1 MPASY
6 GVGHSWRRKL
16 ALLAAALASGAIV
29 ASSGCRAFRS
39 QRVSDESVAAARQLS
54 LAGLDA
60 QQRGQWQRAES
71 LFAAAILKC
80 PADERARCGFAE
92 ALWHRDAQAE
102 AISHMQEAVRLS
114 GHDPE
119 RLVRLGQMYAARGEI
134 NLASQQADLAIAA
147 NPTLAAAWALRGQV
161 CRTRGDANEAL
172 ASFHRALSYQQPLPE
187 VQLAISEIYLEQGRP
202 QRALAT
208 VQALSTSYPLGRAP
222 ANVLVHEADA
232 LRALHRAQEADRL
245 LAQAETARQ
254 QDRAVAFASANSPL
268 PSQGPPPLSTPR
280 LPTPRAA
287 QVPRAIAPAQ
297 WPAAIPQKR

>member
-6 GVGHSWRRKL
+6 GVGEGWRRKL
-16 ALLAAALASGAIV
+16 APLAFALAAGAAVASG
-29 ASSGCRAFRS
+29 GCRVFRC

-60 QQRGQWQRAES
+60 QQRGQWERAES

-92 ALWHRDAQAE
+92 ALWHRGAQAE

-119 RLVRLGQMYAARGEI
+119 RLVRLGQMYAARGDI
-134 NLASQQADLAIAA
+134 NLASHHADLAIAA
-147 NPTLAAAWALRGQV
+147 NPALASAWALRGQV
-161 CRTRGDANEAL
+161 CRAHGNADEAL
-172 ASFHRALSYQQPLPE
+172 ASFHRALSCQQPLPE
-187 VQLAISEIYLEQGRP
+187 VQLAISEIYLQQGRP

-208 VQALSTSYPLGRAP
+208 IQALSATYPLGRAP

-232 LRALHRAQEADRL
+232 LRALNRQQEAARL
-245 LAQAETARQ
+245 LAQAEAGSRQ
-254 QDRAVAFASANSPL
+254 DEAVALASASTLPPRSPSPL
-268 PSQGPPPLSTPR
+268 PGPMPR
-280 LPTPRAA
+280 P
-287 QVPRAIAPAQ
+287 IAPAQ
-297 WPAAIPQKR
+297 WQSTSQTR

>member
-1 MPASY
+1 
-6 GVGHSWRRKL
+6 
-16 ALLAAALASGAIV
+16 
-29 ASSGCRAFRS
+29 
-39 QRVSDESVAAARQLS
+39 VAAARQLS

-92 ALWHRDAQAE
+92 ALWHRGAQAE

-134 NLASQQADLAIAA
+134 QLASQYADLAIAA
-147 NPTLAAAWALRGQV
+147 NPALASAWALRGQV
-161 CRTRGDANEAL
+161 CRTQGDPNNAL
-172 ASFHRALSYQQPLPE
+172 ASFHRALSCQHPLPD
-187 VQLAISEIYLEQGRP
+187 VQIAISEIYLQQGRP

-208 VQALSTSYPLGRAP
+208 IQALSASYPPGRAP

-232 LRALHRAQEADRL
+232 LLALNRQQEAQRL
-245 LAQAETARQ
+245 LAQAETRDH
-254 QDRAVAFASANSPL
+254 QDAAVAFAS
-268 PSQGPPPLSTPR
+268 PSAPQQTLQP
-280 LPTPRAA
+280 AA
-287 QVPRAIAPAQ
+287 LTRVPRAIAPAQ
-297 WPAAIPQKR
+297 WQSTISAKR